1 LTQALVPRPIWATT
15 HSIVNMLIAGRRTR
29 HQFQMISEKV
39 RMETSVQ
46 GRKLFAAGFGQSG
59 NRILFSFDRS
69 NMVKKDDAM
78 RRFLFAT
85 ALTTLW
91 SASAFAEPSVEVMH
105 FWTSGGEAAALAVVK
120 DKVVAA
126 GVTWKDSPVAG
137 GGGDQAKTALQARIA
152 SGNPPTAMLMLG
164 QTIIDWADQGLLG
177 NVDALAASAKWDEQL
192 PKAVQDFT
200 KINGHYVSVP
210 TNVHRTDMLWVS
222 KAAFDK
228 IGATYPTTWEELN
241 ALAPKFKEA
250 GITPLAHGGQA
261 WQEAYMFE
269 AVAAGV
275 GGAEFY
281 RKALVDLDDATLRG
295 AEMVA
300 VFDQLAQLRGMIDE
314 NASGRDWNLAT
325 SMVMNGEAAMQIMG
339 DWAKGEFTNAGKQP
353 GADFACIPVPKAKGD
368 AFVYLVNSLSLFAQT
383 NDEAIKAQETLAAAI
398 MDPEVQIGFNKA
410 KGAIPAR
417 TDIDLSALDACAQQT
432 SASLNANDKA
442 GTAVPTF
449 AGTHA
454 ANSAVVSAATD
465 AITEF
470 FNSSMSGADG
480 TVLLADAI
488 AAAK

>member
-1 LTQALVPRPIWATT
+1 
-15 HSIVNMLIAGRRTR
+15 
-29 HQFQMISEKV
+29 
-39 RMETSVQ
+39 
-46 GRKLFAAGFGQSG
+46 
-59 NRILFSFDRS
+59 
-69 NMVKKDDAM
+69 M
-78 RRFLFAT
+78 RRL
-85 ALTTLW
+85 LTTTAIIFGL
-91 SASAFAEPSVEVMH
+91 AAPAMAEPSVEVMH
-105 FWTSGGEAAALAVVK
+105 FWTSGGEAAALSAVK
-120 DKVVAA
+120 DKVVAE

-137 GGGDQAKTALQARIA
+137 GGGDAAKTALQARIA

-164 QTIIDWADQGLLG
+164 QNIIDWANQGLLG
-177 NVDALAASAKWDEQL
+177 NVDAIAAADGWDAQL

-200 KINGHYVSVP
+200 KIGGHYVSVP

-228 IGATYPTTWEELN
+228 IGAVYPTTWEELN

-281 RKALVDLDDATLRG
+281 RKALVELDDATLRG

-300 VFDQLAQLRGMIDE
+300 VFDQLAQLRSMIDE

-325 SMVMNGEAAMQIMG
+325 AMVINGEAAMQIMG
-339 DWAKGEFTNAGKQP
+339 DWAKGEFTNAKKV
-353 GADFACIPVPKAKGD
+353 ADTDFACIPVPKAKGD
-368 AFVYLVNSLSLFAQT
+368 AFVYLVNSLSLFAQA
-383 NDEAIKAQETLAAAI
+383 NPESAKAQEVLAKAI
-398 MDPEVQIGFNKA
+398 MDPEVQVKFNLA

-417 TDIDLSALDACAQQT
+417 TDIDLKEMDACAQAT
-432 SASLNANDKA
+432 SQALSSNDKG

-470 FNSSMSGADG
+470 FNSKKTGAEG
-480 TVLLADAI
+480 AALLADAI
-488 AAAK
+488 ASAK

>member
-1 LTQALVPRPIWATT
+1 
-15 HSIVNMLIAGRRTR
+15 M
-29 HQFQMISEKV
+29 
-39 RMETSVQ
+39 
-46 GRKLFAAGFGQSG
+46 RKLLLASSMLLGLAAPS
-59 NRILFSFDRS
+59 L
-69 NMVKKDDAM
+69 
-78 RRFLFAT
+78 
-85 ALTTLW
+85 
-91 SASAFAEPSVEVMH
+91 AEPSVEVMH
-105 FWTSGGEAAALAVVK
+105 FWTSGGEAAALSVVK
-120 DKVVAA
+120 DKVVAG
-126 GVTWKDSPVAG
+126 GVTWKDSPIAG

-152 SGNPPTAMLMLG
+152 SGNPPTAMLILG
-164 QTIIDWADQGLLG
+164 QNIIDWYSQGLLG
-177 NVDALAASAKWDEQL
+177 NVDAIAAADGWDAQL

-200 KINGHYVSVP
+200 KIGGHYVSVP

-228 IGATYPTTWEELN
+228 IGAAYPKTWEDLN

-275 GGAEFY
+275 GGADFY
-281 RKALVDLDDATLRG
+281 RKALVELDDAALRG
-295 AEMVA
+295 ETMVA

-325 SMVMNGEAAMQIMG
+325 AMVINGEAAMQIMG
-339 DWAKGEFTNAGKQP
+339 DWAKGEFTSAGKV
-353 GADFACIPVPKAKGD
+353 ADTDFACVPVLKAKGD

-383 NDEAIKAQETLAAAI
+383 NADAVKGQEVLAKAI
-398 MDPEVQIGFNKA
+398 MDPEVQVKFNLA

-417 TDIDLSALDACAQQT
+417 TDIDLKAMDACAQST
-432 SASLNANDKA
+432 SQALLSNDKG

-454 ANSAVVSAATD
+454 ANAAVVSAATD

-470 FNSSMSGADG
+470 FNSTKTGAEG
-480 TVLLADAI
+480 AALLADAI
-488 AAAK
+488 ADAK